1 MRSISSP
8 IKGIESETETNNE
21 YNETEQTCENKNEW
35 VMNEFDKSFN
45 FYKSKFLENVK
56 KLMNHL
62 PDDSLSY
69 RFKVWIMASSAF
81 FERKAE
87 DESEIWSDT
96 FG

>member
-1 MRSISSP
+1 
-8 IKGIESETETNNE
+8 
-21 YNETEQTCENKNEW
+21 
-35 VMNEFDKSFN
+35 MNEFDKSFN

-69 RFKVWIMASSAF
+69 RLKVWIMASSAF
-81 FERKAE
+81 FEREAE